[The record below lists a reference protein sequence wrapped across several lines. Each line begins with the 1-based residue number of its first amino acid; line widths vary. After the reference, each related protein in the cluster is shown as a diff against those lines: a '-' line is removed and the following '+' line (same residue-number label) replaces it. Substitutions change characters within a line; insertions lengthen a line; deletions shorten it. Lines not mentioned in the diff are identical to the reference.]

1 MGDELHDIPYHIV
14 VVRSQLTRNIGR
26 MYPEIRDEV
35 VTAFDQVL
43 DLRGYGEV
51 SFSRRFFFHSSLEH
65 SEWKSVSSLGA
76 IQKVVCRTNNRVFVG
91 LPLCMF
97 SLPLIPSLSFLIHY
111 SRPQPRLDR
120 SQHPLHRWHRQ
131 DRVCNRAVPQVF
143 KTVSPLGYLSGD

>member
-51 SFSRRFFFHSSLEH
+51 SFFATVLLSLISGTLRVEEYISIRCHPKGRLQDKQQSVRRPPIVYVFPP
-65 SEWKSVSSLGA
+65 
-76 IQKVVCRTNNRVFVG
+76 KVPFPVILN
-91 LPLCMF
+91 
-97 SLPLIPSLSFLIHY
+97 
-111 SRPQPRLDR
+111 
-120 SQHPLHRWHRQ
+120 
-131 DRVCNRAVPQVF
+131 
-143 KTVSPLGYLSGD
+143 